1 MIRMLVGR
9 CHVGESN
16 KRVIRYVI
24 SRLKDK
30 ETTFWSLSNAQR
42 KGLMQACIKEHAEN
56 RQLYNDVMRGV

>member
-24 SRLKDK
+24 SRLKNK
-30 ETTFWSLSNAQR
+30 ETTFWSLPKDQR
-42 KGLMQACIKEHAEN
+42 KSLMQACVKEHAEN
-56 RQLYNDVMRGV
+56 RKLYNDVMRGV